1 MTISSDVKQRVKT
14 EYTDKTIA
22 QLAKEN
28 SVSTS
33 SIQRI
38 IREAKTEQSTMKE
51 AHAAATG
58 GGEGAVAAAAAGADD
73 AMDNPFMFV
82 PDTPLDQKEQIQLD
96 SDGHMSFVVQN
107 TRTRSIHRGHWCRAN
122 ARGGGCCSF

>member
-14 EYTDKTIA
+14 EYTDKTIS

-38 IREAKTEQSTMKE
+38 IREAKTEQSTMRE
-51 AHAAATG
+51 AHTAATG
-58 GGEGAVAAAAAGADD
+58 GGESAVATTATAGADD
-73 AMDNPFMFV
+73 ADNPFMFV

-96 SDGHMSFVVQN
+96 TDGHMSSLLSKIPEPDPFIEA
-107 TRTRSIHRGHWCRAN
+107 TGA
-122 ARGGGCCSF
+122 